1 MDTKEIEKIIRIHIT
16 EFIGEKKIANNAN
29 LLDSSLGLYIND
41 WLYIFTDLE
50 KELKKPVCK
59 ILENME
65 CTDFTIDCLSKRIV
79 DLINMAI

>member
-29 LLDSSLGLYIND
+29 LLDSSLGLHIND

-50 KELKKPVCK
+50 GREP
-59 ILENME
+59 
-65 CTDFTIDCLSKRIV
+65 
-79 DLINMAI
+79 